1 MTRSCR
7 SLNVD
12 YREAIDYIQAFA
24 SSYVQLTDMNLC
36 WESNHNPSHNYKL
49 RLFLTEGEHK
59 TMSVFHTKIEG
70 VPQFVSYFAPVHRA
84 MQQLGGQATPKQ
96 VYAHIAQ
103 HDGLSAEDMA
113 QTNKNGMPTF
123 ENRAAWARFYMTKA
137 GWMYAPKHGVWAL
150 TEQGRQATD
159 LTEEQAVVMFKSVAT
174 QLKGH
179 EDEVKAPED
188 HVQPD
193 SAQYWFV
200 GAMWGDGEG
209 DQMPRFLKEGIWQ
222 NGYEDKF
229 SDQVKKMKVGDRIA
243 IKATFARK
251 HGAPFENKGKTVSA
265 MKIKAIGTVTRNQGD
280 GRTVDVV
287 WEPLTEP
294 REWYFYTYRFT
305 ITRARVEDEVLA
317 RRLVAFTFDG
327 AQQDYAFF
335 MAQPYWRDRFT
346 ETGSGT
352 LDVENIDNET
362 DAPEE
367 VEQVPPVAVYG
378 VADIVA
384 EGCFVSEAELHT
396 MLKRWTEKK
405 NLILQGPPGTGKTWL
420 AKRLAK
426 ALIGQ
431 KNVTDEQ
438 LRVVQFHPALSYEDF
453 VRGYRP
459 SGDGRLALIDGLFLQ
474 VVQAAIAQPDVEH
487 VLIIEE
493 INRGNPAQVLGEML
507 TLLECSKR
515 SRAEAM
521 ELAYSKSR
529 GEKVYVP
536 ENVYVIGTMNVADR
550 SLALVDLALRRR
562 FAFVNLVPSL
572 NTAWQQWCS
581 DKGMDTATLKHI
593 QTRMAAL
600 NQEIAADRALGAQ
613 FQIGHSYLTPYEPV
627 ADAQAWF
634 SEVVLSEIGPL
645 LHEYWF
651 DTPER
656 ADDAIVLLLKQA

>member
-1 MTRSCR
+1 
-7 SLNVD
+7 
-12 YREAIDYIQAFA
+12 
-24 SSYVQLTDMNLC
+24 
-36 WESNHNPSHNYKL
+36 
-49 RLFLTEGEHK
+49 
-59 TMSVFHTKIEG
+59 MSVFHAKIEG

-96 VYAHIAQ
+96 VYTHIAE
-103 HDGLSAEDMA
+103 HEGLSAEDMA
-113 QTNKNGMPTF
+113 QTNKNGAPTF

-150 TEQGRQATD
+150 TEQGKQAAD
-159 LTEEQAVVMFKSVAT
+159 LTEEQAVAIFKSVAT

-179 EDEVKAPED
+179 EEEEKAPED

-193 SAQYWFV
+193 STQYWFV
-200 GAMWGDGEG
+200 GAMWGDGAG
-209 DQMPRFLKEGIWQ
+209 DQMPRFLQEGIWQ
-222 NGYEDKF
+222 NGYKDKF
-229 SDQVKKMKVGDRIA
+229 AEQVIKMKAGDRIA
-243 IKATFARK
+243 IKASFARK
-251 HGAPFENKGKTVSA
+251 HGAPFDNKGQTVSA
-265 MKIKAIGTVTRNQGD
+265 MKIKAIGTVTRNHGD

-287 WEPLTEP
+287 WEPVTKP
-294 REWYFYTYRFT
+294 REWYFYTYRST

-335 MAQPYWRDRFT
+335 MAQPYWRDRFIEADGVAQEGDST
-346 ETGSGT
+346 DDEA
-352 LDVENIDNET
+352 DVMD
-362 DAPEE
+362 E
-367 VEQVPPVAVYG
+367 VEQIPPVAVYG

-384 EGCFVSEAELHT
+384 EGCFVQEVELHS

-459 SGDGRLALIDGLFLQ
+459 GGDGRLMLTDGLFLQ

-536 ENVYVIGTMNVADR
+536 ENLYVIGTMNVADR

-562 FAFVNLVPSL
+562 FAFVNLSPSL
-572 NTAWQQWCS
+572 NSAWQQWCS
-581 DKGMDTATLKHI
+581 DKGMDAATISHI

-613 FQIGHSYLTPYEPV
+613 FQIGHSYVTPHDPV
-627 ADAQAWF
+627 ANPQAWF
-634 SEVVLSEIGPL
+634 EGVVHSEIGPL

-656 ADDAIVLLLKQA
+656 ASDAIELLMKQP

>member
-1 MTRSCR
+1 
-7 SLNVD
+7 
-12 YREAIDYIQAFA
+12 
-24 SSYVQLTDMNLC
+24 
-36 WESNHNPSHNYKL
+36 
-49 RLFLTEGEHK
+49 
-59 TMSVFHTKIEG
+59 MSVFHTKIEG

-84 MQQLGGQATPKQ
+84 MRQLGGQATPKQ
-96 VYAHIAQ
+96 VYAYIAE
-103 HDGLSAEDMA
+103 HEGLSSEDMA
-113 QTNKNGMPTF
+113 QTNKNGKPTF

-150 TEQGRQATD
+150 TELGAQADD
-159 LTEEQAVVMFKSVAT
+159 LTEEQAVSMFKSAAT
-174 QLKGH
+174 KFKGH
-179 EDEVKAPED
+179 EEEVNAPEE
-188 HVQPD
+188 HVEPE
-193 SAQYWFV
+193 STQYWFV

-209 DQMPRFLKEGIWQ
+209 DQMPRFLREGIWQ
-222 NGYEDKF
+222 NGHVDKF
-229 SDQVKKMKVGDRIA
+229 AEQVNKMKAGDRIA
-243 IKATFARK
+243 IKATFVRK
-251 HGAPFENKGKTVSA
+251 QGTPFDNKGEAVSA
-265 MKIKAIGTVTRNQGD
+265 MRIKAIGTVTKNHGD
-280 GRTVDVV
+280 GRTVDVT
-287 WEPLTEP
+287 WEPLTTP
-294 REWYFYTYRFT
+294 REWYFYTYRST

-317 RRLVAFTFDG
+317 RRLVSFTFDG
-327 AQQDYAFF
+327 ASQDYSFF
-335 MAQPYWRDRFT
+335 MTHPYWRDRFN
-346 ETGSGT
+346 ETGGMVNDGDSADDEADV
-352 LDVENIDNET
+352 LD
-362 DAPEE
+362 E
-367 VEQVPPVAVYG
+367 VEQVPPVTVYG

-384 EGCFVSEAELHT
+384 EGCFVPEVELHS
-396 MLKRWTEKK
+396 MLNRWIAKK

-459 SGDGRLALIDGLFLQ
+459 GGDGRLTLTDGLFLQ

-515 SRAEAM
+515 SRADAM

-536 ENVYVIGTMNVADR
+536 ENLYVIGTMNVADR

-562 FAFVNLVPSL
+562 FAFVSLSPSL
-572 NTAWQQWCS
+572 NIAWQQWCS
-581 DKGMDTATLKHI
+581 DKGIDKTAIAHI

-600 NQEIAADRALGAQ
+600 NEEIAADRALGAQ
-613 FQIGHSYLTPYEPV
+613 FQIGHSYVTPHEPV

-634 SEVVLSEIGPL
+634 AEVVLSEIGPL
-645 LHEYWF
+645 LNEYWF

-656 ADDAIVLLLKQA
+656 ANEAITLLLKQA

>member
-1 MTRSCR
+1 
-7 SLNVD
+7 
-12 YREAIDYIQAFA
+12 
-24 SSYVQLTDMNLC
+24 
-36 WESNHNPSHNYKL
+36 
-49 RLFLTEGEHK
+49 
-59 TMSVFHTKIEG
+59 MSVFHAKIEG
-70 VPQFVSYFAPVHRA
+70 VPQFVSYFAPVLRA
-84 MQQLGGQATPKQ
+84 MRQLGGQATPRQ
-96 VYAHIAQ
+96 VYAHIAE
-103 HDGLSAEDMA
+103 HEGLSAEDMA
-113 QTNKNGMPTF
+113 QTKKSGGPSF
-123 ENRAAWARFYMTKA
+123 EDRAAWARFYLTKA

-150 TEQGRQATD
+150 TEQGKQAAD
-159 LTEEQAVVMFKSVAT
+159 LTEEQAAAMFKSVAT

-179 EDEVKAPED
+179 EEDVKAPED

-193 SAQYWFV
+193 STQYWFV

-209 DQMPRFLKEGIWQ
+209 DQMQRFLQEGIWQ
-222 NGYEDKF
+222 NGYEEKF
-229 SDQVKKMKVGDRIA
+229 AEQVNKIKPGDRIA
-243 IKATFARK
+243 IKASFARK
-251 HGAPFENKGKTVSA
+251 HDAPFDNKGQTVSV
-265 MKIKAIGTVTRNQGD
+265 MKIKAIGTVTKNHGD
-280 GRTVDVV
+280 GRKVDVV
-287 WEPLTEP
+287 WELLTEP
-294 REWYFYTYRFT
+294 REWYFYTYRAT
-305 ITRARVEDEVLA
+305 ITRARVEDEELA
-317 RRLVAFTFDG
+317 RRLVAFAFDG

-335 MAQPYWRDRFT
+335 MAQPYWRDRFLALEVDPPVDDT
-346 ETGSGT
+346 EPM
-352 LDVENIDNET
+352 DEI
-362 DAPEE
+362 
-367 VEQVPPVAVYG
+367 EQVPPVVVYG
-378 VADIVA
+378 VSDIVA
-384 EGCFVSEAELHT
+384 EGCFVQEAELHN
-396 MLKRWTEKK
+396 MLKRWAEKK

-431 KNVTDEQ
+431 KNVADEQ

-459 SGDGRLALIDGLFLQ
+459 GGDGRLTLTDGLFLQ
-474 VVQAAIAQPDVEH
+474 VVQTAIAQPDVEH

-536 ENVYVIGTMNVADR
+536 ENLYVIGTMNVADR

-562 FAFVNLVPSL
+562 FAFVSLSPSL
-572 NTAWQQWCS
+572 NSAWKQWCGA
-581 DKGMDTATLKHI
+581 KGMDAATIEKI

-613 FQIGHSYLTPYEPV
+613 FQIGHSYVTPHEPL
-627 ADAQAWF
+627 ANSQAWF
-634 SEVVLSEIGPL
+634 EEVVRSEIGPL

-656 ADDAIVLLLKQA
+656 ADDAIVRLLKQD